1 MRWPR
6 WSRPPLRS
14 VFDCHGIRGSL
25 PEILVSFE
33 STHILEVQ
41 PEALEH
47 LMSKH
52 QDVIMA
58 NQWDR
63 LSARLKQ

>member
-1 MRWPR
+1 
-6 WSRPPLRS
+6 

-33 STHILEVQ
+33 PGQVLEVQ
-41 PEALEH
+41 PDALEH

-52 QDVIMA
+52 QDVVLL

-63 LSARLKQ
+63 LSARLKG